1 MNEKQISIIGVIV
14 GFLTFIRGIWIY
26 YSYVRSFVFDYTSV
40 ISIFAGIIIVFVS
53 INKMWIF
60 IWEKYKKQIKYS
72 YIIGILIIILFL
84 FLQLFGYFSISILV
98 LYSIIYFELLAILIW
113 LFIYQYV
120 ITNKDRVKAN
130 TFEFM
135 FFFSLF
141 ISTIFI
147 TMAVGK
153 MTVLNWLVYDI
164 EVIIYF
170 YILSV
175 WYICAIFSGILHYIN
190 EVG

>member
-1 MNEKQISIIGVIV
+1 M
-14 GFLTFIRGIWIY
+14 
-26 YSYVRSFVFDYTSV
+26 
-40 ISIFAGIIIVFVS
+40 AVS
-53 INKMWIF
+53 SLSLF
-60 IWEKYKKQIKYS
+60 
-72 YIIGILIIILFL
+72 IGILIIISLL
-84 FLQLFGYFSISILV
+84 FLQLLGIISISILV

-120 ITNKDRVKAN
+120 KTNKDRVKGKI
-130 TFEFM
+130 FEFM

-153 MTVLNWLVYDI
+153 MTMLTWFIYDI
-164 EVIIYF
+164 EVILYL

-175 WYICAIFSGILHYIN
+175 WYICAIFSGFLHYIN